1 MENRKIHKNSN
12 VIAAVIAAF
21 ALLAMTVAVVFGVGN
36 SGIMTAKAETR
47 AIGGATN
54 GTATCMLRNRET
66 GEEQSISVSYEYT
79 SSDAISPEGGVETIE
94 HTVLTL
100 PASVTDDETI
110 TNITCTD
117 SRFSRN
123 STGTFTATG
132 RILLMQLKKLVFE
145 YTAVMSLPEEPTKEG
160 YRFVGWY
167 LDEDLTIPYNGEPIT
182 SDMSFYPKFEI
193 NTYTVTLDSNGGSD
207 VSNVTVEWN
216 TAAELPTPT
225 KEGYNFLGWFYG
237 NGTKY
242 EGQAVTENITLT
254 AHWELKVYTVT
265 FYVDGEVY
273 KTVEVPHGTLLRNV
287 MSQDKALRY
296 MNALNEKGEKLPKTA
311 TVKGNAEVA
320 VEEMT
325 EQEKTAEFL
334 SRNMWFV
341 YSLGGIACAGVLST
355 VIASVIADKRK

>member
-1 MENRKIHKNSN
+1 MKKQIIRRRNARRLWAIPLF
-12 VIAAVIAAF
+12 V
-21 ALLAMTVAVVFGVGN
+21 LLAVAIVLA
-36 SGIMTAKAETR
+36 SGIMTVKADAR
-47 AIGGATN
+47 AIGGLN
-54 GTATCMLRNRET
+54 GGSATCTLRNIET
-66 GEEQSISVSYEYT
+66 GEEQSITVSYSYT
-79 SSDAISPEGGVETIE
+79 TSDAISPDGGVIKVDNT
-94 HTVLTL
+94 TVTL
-100 PASVTDDETI
+100 PDSITGDDTI
-110 TNITCTD
+110 TDIACTD
-117 SRFSRN
+117 SRFRKN
-123 STGTFTATG
+123 SNGTFTAAE
-132 RILLMQLKKLVFE
+132 RILPIQLKSLVFT
-145 YTAVMSLPEEPTKEG
+145 YTAIMSLPEEPTKEG

-182 SDMSFYPKFEI
+182 ADMRFYAKFEI

-216 TAAELPTPT
+216 TAAELSAPT
-225 KEGYNFLGWFYG
+225 KEGYNFLGWYYA

-254 AHWELKVYTVT
+254 AYWELKVYTVT
-265 FYVDGEVY
+265 FYVNGEVY
-273 KTVEVPHGTLLRNV
+273 KTMQVPHGTLLKSV
-287 MSQDKALRY
+287 MSQDRALRY

-334 SRNMWFV
+334 SRNMWLV
-341 YSLGGIACAGVLST
+341 YLLGGIACAGVLST

>member
-1 MENRKIHKNSN
+1 MENRKVHKNSN

-66 GEEQSISVSYEYT
+66 GEEQSIS
-79 SSDAISPEGGVETIE
+79 PEGGVETIE

-132 RILLMQLKKLVFE
+132 IILLMQLKKLVFE

-167 LDEDLTIPYNGEPIT
+167 LDEALTIPYNGEPIT
-182 SDMSFYPKFEI
+182 ADMRFYAKFEI
-193 NTYTVTLDSNGGSD
+193 NEYTVTLDSNGGSD

-216 TAAELPTPT
+216 TAAELSAPT
-225 KEGYNFLGWFYG
+225 KEGYNFLGWYYA

-242 EGQAVTENITLT
+242 EGQAITENITLT
-254 AHWELKVYTVT
+254 ALWELKVYTVT
-265 FYVDGEVY
+265 FYVNGEVY
-273 KTVEVPHGTLLRNV
+273 KTMQVPHGTLLRNV
-287 MSQDKALRY
+287 MSQDRALRY
-296 MNALNEKGEKLPKTA
+296 MNALNEKGEKFPKTA

-334 SRNMWFV
+334 SRNMWLV